1 MALLDVNDLRVEF
14 PSRRGTLVAVDGVSL
29 AVEPGE
35 VLGVVGESG
44 AGKSTVGNAVI
55 GLLEPP
61 GEMTAGEVRLAGRR
75 IDDLD
80 GAGKRRLRGKRIGMI
95 FQDPLTSL
103 NPLQTVERQLVETID
118 LHLGTGEAE
127 GRRRAVA
134 LLRQVG
140 IPEPE
145 LRVKQYPHQFSGGMR
160 QRVVIALALCAEPD
174 VIIADEPT
182 TALDV
187 SIQAQILDLM
197 RALCKERSVGMMIIT
212 HDMGVIADISDRV
225 AVMYRGRLVEHG
237 ATAKILGDPDHDYT
251 RSLISAVPRPDVKLV
266 RFPLVTY
273 IEDAGETPRRIDVER
288 HWLGQARDFGDGAG
302 AGAGDGAEAGAGAG
316 ARAGGSRGGGSG
328 PDRAA
333 GGGAEGRTPLV
344 SLEGLHMRFT
354 TRSSFLKR
362 NRVYLDAV
370 KDVSLDVHEGE
381 TFGLVGES
389 GSGKSTVARMICGL
403 HTPAAGVIRFAG
415 TDLTALRRE
424 ADLDP
429 FRRQMQMIFQ
439 DPYSSL
445 NPRMRVMDIVAEP
458 IRFHRLAGRRE
469 EVEGIVMDLLEVVG
483 LGAAAA
489 ARYPHEFSGGQRQRI
504 SIARALATRPRFLIC
519 DEPTSALDVSIQAQI
534 LNLLKD
540 LQALLRLTMLFISHD
555 LPVIRQMCDRVGVM
569 QGGRLCE
576 VKPTEDLFE
585 RPEHDYTRRLLRLMP
600 KLEALSH
607 RGLDVADPA
616 QSA

>member
-1 MALLDVNDLRVEF
+1 MAAATALLDIRNLRVEF
-14 PSRRGTLVAVDGVSL
+14 PSRRGNLVAVDDVSL
-29 AVEPGE
+29 AVEPGNI
-35 VLGVVGESG
+35 LGVVGESG

-61 GEMTAGEVRLAGRR
+61 GKMSAGEVRLAGRR
-75 IDDLD
+75 IDNLD
-80 GAGKRRLRGKRIGMI
+80 DAEKRRLRGKRIGMI

-103 NPLQTVERQLVETID
+103 NPLQTVEQQLVETID
-118 LHLGTGEAE
+118 LHLGTGEAAA
-127 GRRRAVA
+127 RRRAVD
-134 LLRQVG
+134 LLQQVG

-145 LRVKQYPHQFSGGMR
+145 LRVKQHPHQFSGGMR
-160 QRVVIALALCAEPD
+160 QRVVIALALAAEPD

-197 RALCKERSVGMMIIT
+197 RALCKEGNVGMMIIT
-212 HDMGVIADISDRV
+212 HDMGVIADITDRV

-237 ATAKILGDPDHDYT
+237 ATAQVLGRPEHPYT

-273 IEDAGETPRRIDVER
+273 IEDAGETMRHIDVKR
-288 HWLGQARDFGDGAG
+288 HWLGQARHFEGAE
-302 AGAGDGAEAGAGAG
+302 GAEAGG
-316 ARAGGSRGGGSG
+316 
-328 PDRAA
+328 
-333 GGGAEGRTPLV
+333 PLV
-344 SLEGLHMRFT
+344 SLESLHMRFT
-354 TRSSFLKR
+354 TRRSFLLK
-362 NRVYLDAV
+362 NRIYLDAV
-370 KDVSLDVHEGE
+370 RDVSLDIHEGE
-381 TFGLVGES
+381 VFGLVGES

-403 HTPAAGVIRFAG
+403 HAPVAGKIRFAG

-445 NPRMRVMDIVAEP
+445 NPRMRVRDIVAEP
-458 IRFHRLAGRRE
+458 IRFHRLADGRE
-469 EVEGIVMDLLEVVG
+469 EVEAIVADLLEQVG
-483 LGAAAA
+483 LGAGAVT
-489 ARYPHEFSGGQRQRI
+489 RYPHEFSGGQRQRI

-519 DEPTSALDVSIQAQI
+519 DEPTSALDVSIQAQV

-540 LQALLRLTMLFISHD
+540 LQELLGLTMLFISHD

-576 VKPTEDLFE
+576 VRDTEELFE
-585 RPEHDYTRRLLRLMP
+585 DPEHDYTRHLLDLMP
-600 KLEALSH
+600 RLDVLS
-607 RGLDVADPA
+607 RQGLDIEARR
-616 QSA
+616 